1 MTFARTLAFIALAT
15 SASLAMAKQQTVL
28 LNVPT
33 MDCATCPITIKA
45 ALTKVPGVSK
55 VKVSYEKR
63 EAVIVYD
70 DTKATVGPEAGNR
83 ERRLPVDAQDSVRN
97 TRNTAP
103 IKPIPTVH
111 AACQPPCAKLH
122 APSADPVAPPRK
134 NVAMY
139 RPLTRP
145 RTSAPS
151 A

>member
-1 MTFARTLAFIALAT
+1 MTFARTLAFVALAT

-70 DTKATVGPEAGNR
+70 DTKTTVAALKQATEDVGYPSM
-83 ERRLPVDAQDSVRN
+83 LK
-97 TRNTAP
+97 TA
-103 IKPIPTVH
+103 K
-111 AACQPPCAKLH
+111 
-122 APSADPVAPPRK
+122 
-134 NVAMY
+134 
-139 RPLTRP
+139 
-145 RTSAPS
+145 
-151 A
+151 

>member
-70 DTKATVGPEAGNR
+70 DTKATVADLKQATENVGYPS
-83 ERRLPVDAQDSVRN
+83 LLK
-97 TRNTAP
+97 TA
-103 IKPIPTVH
+103 K
-111 AACQPPCAKLH
+111 
-122 APSADPVAPPRK
+122 
-134 NVAMY
+134 
-139 RPLTRP
+139 
-145 RTSAPS
+145 
-151 A
+151 

>member
-15 SASLAMAKQQTVL
+15 TASLAMAKQQTVL

-70 DTKATVGPEAGNR
+70 DARATLADLKKATEDVGYP
-83 ERRLPVDAQDSVRN
+83 
-97 TRNTAP
+97 
-103 IKPIPTVH
+103 
-111 AACQPPCAKLH
+111 
-122 APSADPVAPPRK
+122 
-134 NVAMY
+134 AMLKT
-139 RPLTRP
+139 PK
-145 RTSAPS
+145 
-151 A
+151 

>member
-63 EAVIVYD
+63 EAIIVYD
-70 DTKATVGPEAGNR
+70 DTKTTVADLKQATEDVGY
-83 ERRLPVDAQDSVRN
+83 
-97 TRNTAP
+97 
-103 IKPIPTVH
+103 
-111 AACQPPCAKLH
+111 
-122 APSADPVAPPRK
+122 PSMLK
-134 NVAMY
+134 
-139 RPLTRP
+139 T
-145 RTSAPS
+145 TK
-151 A
+151 

>member
-1 MTFARTLAFIALAT
+1 MKLARTLAFIALAT

-70 DTKATVGPEAGNR
+70 DARATVADLKKATEDVGYPAM
-83 ERRLPVDAQDSVRN
+83 LK
-97 TRNTAP
+97 TA
-103 IKPIPTVH
+103 K
-111 AACQPPCAKLH
+111 
-122 APSADPVAPPRK
+122 
-134 NVAMY
+134 
-139 RPLTRP
+139 
-145 RTSAPS
+145 
-151 A
+151 